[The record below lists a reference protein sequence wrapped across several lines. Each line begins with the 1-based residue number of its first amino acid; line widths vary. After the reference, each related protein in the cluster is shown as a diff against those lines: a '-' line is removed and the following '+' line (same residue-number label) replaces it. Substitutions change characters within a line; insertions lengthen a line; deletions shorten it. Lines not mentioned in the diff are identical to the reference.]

1 VIGCWLNA
9 QYNAMPAPHLPIV
22 DFLDADAPR
31 ALRRMATSTC

>member
-1 VIGCWLNA
+1 
-9 QYNAMPAPHLPIV
+9 MPAPHLPIV